1 MEASGLADLLRAL
14 KERSGLSYGVLAKR
28 LHVSTSTLHRYC
40 NGSTV
45 PTEFAPVERLARLC
59 KATPEELIQVHRQ
72 WIVADAT
79 RGRKGAAE
87 GAVEGARPVDGAP
100 VVDGPVVDGAAAGHD
115 SADVASPDS
124 APTGAARQESIAPT
138 EAKPEAKAEGKTEG
152 PPEENADSPRPAPV
166 SPPAGTAASPDGRP
180 QRERRPR
187 KFVLAAVAAACVM
200 GMGSAALAVGLT
212 GGGGDNDGRKRSAEA
227 SSSGKAVGPGKP
239 GQPGYPGQPGPAPS
253 GTPSTS
259 PENGKKK
266 ESGKPSAPTG
276 PDGAA
281 SPSPS
286 GERGEENG
294 SGSGNGN
301 GNGNSNSNGKRDDKA
316 DADGTDAPLTAHTRP
331 YAYETLCSQRF
342 LVNRDPG
349 EMPKP
354 PIEQDAPAWVSELG
368 AVSADDQFIKITLQG
383 AGKDTV
389 VLEDLH
395 VRVDGTDAPLAW
407 NAYSTGVGCGGDVA
421 TRSFGVDLDAGSP
434 ALTPVAGQRAFP
446 YKVSRTDPEVFYVK
460 AAARQH
466 DVRWHLE
473 LQWSS
478 GGRRGILRIDDQG
491 RPFRTSGS
499 ADRPSYQQPP
509 GDTRWSPTPRI

>member
-1 MEASGLADLLRAL
+1 MEANGLADLLRAL

-79 RGRKGAAE
+79 RGRKATADE
-87 GAVEGARPVDGAP
+87 PPVADGTVAGSPVVNGPVVANP
-100 VVDGPVVDGAAAGHD
+100 VVDEPVVDGATADHASGDAA
-115 SADVASPDS
+115 SAGVAAVGAAS
-124 APTGAARQESIAPT
+124 AGAASAGVARQEPIAPT
-138 EAKPEAKAEGKTEG
+138 DAA
-152 PPEENADSPRPAPV
+152 PEENAGSPSPAPID
-166 SPPAGTAASPDGRP
+166 PPPDGTP
-180 QRERRPR
+180 QRARRPR

-212 GGGGDNDGRKRSAEA
+212 GDRGDNDGRKRSAEA
-227 SSSGKAVGPGKP
+227 SSSGRVAAPGNP
-239 GQPGYPGQPGPAPS
+239 GRPGHPGPAPS
-253 GTPSTS
+253 GAPSAS
-259 PENGKKK
+259 PEDGKKT
-266 ESGKPSAPTG
+266 ESGKPSASTG
-276 PDGAA
+276 PDGGAA

-286 GERGEENG
+286 GEQGKEG
-294 SGSGNGN
+294 GNGD
-301 GNGNSNSNGKRDDKA
+301 GERDDAK
-316 DADGTDAPLTAHTRP
+316 ADGTDAPLTAHTRP
-331 YAYETLCSQRF
+331 YAYEGPCSQRF
-342 LVNRDPG
+342 LVNRGPG

-368 AVSADDQFIKITLQG
+368 AVSADGQFIKITLQG

-389 VLEDLH
+389 VLEELH
-395 VRVDGTDAPLAW
+395 VRVDDTAAPLAW

-434 ALTPVAGQRAFP
+434 VLTPVAGQRAFP
-446 YKVSRTDPEVFYVK
+446 YKVSRTDAEVFYVK
-460 AAARQH
+460 AAAKQH

-478 GGRRGILRIDDQG
+478 GGRRGILRIDNQG
-491 RPFRTSGS
+491 KPFRTSGS
-499 ADRPSYQQPP
+499 AGRPSYQQPP
-509 GDTRWSPTPRI
+509 GATQWSPTPRD